1 MATDSRHQLL
11 VELDEKNFEALVSS
25 GKNVL
30 VDFWAEWCSPCKMIE
45 PILEKLA
52 KKYEGRVVFGRVNV
66 DKEMNLSSRFQI
78 LSIPTFI
85 LFRNGL
91 PMNTMIGAVG
101 EETLEHFIVRSL
113 NGSI

>member
-1 MATDSRHQLL
+1 METGSSHELL
-11 VELDEKNFEALVSS
+11 VDLDERAFEALVSS

-30 VDFWAEWCSPCKMIE
+30 VDFWAEWCGPCKVVE

-52 KKYEGRVVFGRVNV
+52 RKYHGKVIFGRVNV

-85 LFRNGL
+85 IFRNGV
-91 PMNTMIGAVG
+91 PVNTMIGAVG
-101 EETLEHFIVRSL
+101 EDTLEHFIARAL